1 MNIKKFIQGLP
12 KAELHLHIEGTLEP
26 ELMFKIA
33 ERNSISLSY
42 KSIEEIRSAYKFNN
56 LQDFLDI
63 YYRGINVLIE
73 EKDFYDITMSY
84 LEKVSSQSVRHVE
97 IFFDP
102 QAHTSR
108 GIDFETVINGINNAL
123 SDGEKKFGITS
134 RIIMCF
140 LRHLDQEDAF
150 KTLGMAIPY
159 KDKIV
164 GVGLDSS
171 EKGNPPEK
179 FKGVFLKARH
189 EGFIT
194 VAHAG
199 EEGPSEY
206 VREAI
211 ELLDVKRI
219 DHGNAVLDDED
230 LTKFVAKKQIPL
242 TVCPLS
248 NLKLKI
254 VDHMDDHPFPEMLE
268 KGLMVTINSDDPSY
282 FGGYINENYEAV
294 QKSFD
299 LGSDALA
306 RLAKNSF
313 NSSLLSD
320 DEKKKLCME
329 VDLYCNSFSE

>member
-33 ERNSISLSY
+33 GRNGIKLPY
-42 KSIEEIRSAYKFNN
+42 ESIEEIRITYNFDN
-56 LQDFLDI
+56 LRNFLDI
-63 YYRGINVLIE
+63 YYKGMNVLIK
-73 EKDFYDITMSY
+73 EKDFYDLTMAY
-84 LEKVSSQSVRHVE
+84 LEKVNSQSVSHVE

-150 KTLGMAIPY
+150 KTLNMALPF
-159 KDKIV
+159 KDKII
-164 GVGLDSS
+164 GVGLDSA
-171 EKGNPPEK
+171 ENGNPPKK
-179 FKGVFLKARH
+179 FKDVFLKARK
-189 EGFIT
+189 EGFIA

-219 DHGNAVLDDED
+219 DHGNAVLDDEA
-230 LTKFVAKKQIPL
+230 LTKHVAEKQIPL

-248 NLKLKI
+248 NLKLKV
-254 VDHMDDHPFPEMLE
+254 VDHMDDHPLPELLD
-268 KGLMVTINSDDPSY
+268 KGLLVTINSDDPSY

-294 QKSFD
+294 QKSFN
-299 LGSDALA
+299 LGSNTLA

-313 NSSLLSD
+313 NASFLSD
-320 DEKKKLCME
+320 DEKKKLCIK
-329 VDLYCNSFSE
+329 VDHYYNSF

>member
-1 MNIKKFIQGLP
+1 
-12 KAELHLHIEGTLEP
+12 
-26 ELMFKIA
+26 
-33 ERNSISLSY
+33 LSN

-63 YYRGINVLIE
+63 YYRGMNVLIE
-73 EKDFYDITMSY
+73 EKDFYDLAMAY
-84 LEKVSSQSVRHVE
+84 LQKVSSQSVRHVE

-123 SDGEKKFGITS
+123 SNGEKKFGITS

-140 LRHLDQEDAF
+140 LRHLDQEGAF
-150 KTLGMAIPY
+150 KTLSMAIPY

-189 EGFIT
+189 EGFVT

-230 LTKFVAKKQIPL
+230 LTKFVAEEQIPL

-254 VDHMDDHPFPEMLE
+254 VDHMDDHPLPEMLD
-268 KGLMVTINSDDPSY
+268 KGLMVTINSDDPAY

-299 LGSDALA
+299 LGSDALV

-313 NSSLLSD
+313 NASLLSD